1 MLGECV
7 SKVFGEIRQLAFVVP
22 DIDVAM
28 EYWANSLGIG
38 PFFIKRRITFID
50 FVYRG
55 EARPSP
61 CISIA
66 LANSGFIQIEL
77 IQQHDDADSIYKEF
91 LSSGQHGLQHV
102 SSWTTT
108 AELLAKREILL
119 AQGYEIAQECVIPA
133 SGVRL
138 IYFSTERAGGH
149 FIFEMAD
156 LMEPTQYERV
166 LGIKQAHEHWDG
178 MQSVVEVNA

>member
-1 MLGECV
+1 M

-22 DIDVAM
+22 DIGIAM
-28 EYWANSLGIG
+28 EYWANTLGIG
-38 PFFIKRRITFID
+38 PFFIKRRIMFED
-50 FVYRG
+50 FMYRG
-55 EARPSP
+55 EAKQSP
-61 CISIA
+61 TISIA

-77 IQQHDDADSIYKEF
+77 IQQHDEAPSIYKEF
-91 LSSGQHGLQHV
+91 MDSGQHGLQHV

-108 AELLAKREILL
+108 EELLEKREALL
-119 AQGYEIAQECVIPA
+119 TQGYEIAQECLIPA

-156 LMEPTQYERV
+156 LMEPAQYERV
-166 LGIKQAHEHWDG
+166 LGIKQAHEQWDG
-178 MQSVVEVNA
+178 REPVIEVNA